1 MVLMIFLKMLL
12 RYLSLKMI
20 KRTANFLMI
29 LQFEKNLFRG
39 YPKKQKIVK

>member
-12 RYLSLKMI
+12 RYLTLKMI

-29 LQFEKNLFRG
+29 LKMKKNLFRG
-39 YPKKQKIVK
+39 YPKRQKIVK